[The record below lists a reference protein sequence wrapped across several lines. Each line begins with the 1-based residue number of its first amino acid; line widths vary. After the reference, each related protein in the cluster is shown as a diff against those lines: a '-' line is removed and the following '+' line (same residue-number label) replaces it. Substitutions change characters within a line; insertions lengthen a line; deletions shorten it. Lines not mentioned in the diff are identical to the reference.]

1 MVFIMPARITTTSD
15 VMQWWHFIPDA
26 DWRHPEGPGSS
37 IEGRENHP
45 VVQVSPEDAEAYAK
59 WAGGRLPTEAEWEY
73 AARGGLDGATYTW
86 GATYDPLEGWKAN
99 TWQGTFPTGDR
110 VEDGFHG
117 TAPAASFPPN
127 RPEAPRQ
134 GKGWVRQCKTP

>member
-59 WAGGRLPTEAEWEY
+59 WAVGRLPTEAEWEY
-73 AARGGLDGATYTW
+73 AARGGLDGATYTSCF
-86 GATYDPLEGWKAN
+86 TSDPLEGWTAN
-99 TWQGTFPTGDR
+99 TCQCPFPIAHRRG
-110 VEDGFHG
+110 E
-117 TAPAASFPPN
+117 
-127 RPEAPRQ
+127 
-134 GKGWVRQCKTP
+134 

>member
-1 MVFIMPARITTTSD
+1 MFFFFFSSRRRHTRCALVTGVQTCALPISGSMVFIMPARITTTSD

-73 AARGGLDGATYTW
+73 AARGGLDGAT
-86 GATYDPLEGWKAN
+86 
-99 TWQGTFPTGDR
+99 
-110 VEDGFHG
+110 
-117 TAPAASFPPN
+117 
-127 RPEAPRQ
+127 
-134 GKGWVRQCKTP
+134 

>member
-59 WAGGRLPTEAEWEY
+59 WSGGRLPTEAEWEY
-73 AARGGLDGATYTW
+73 AARGGLDRATYTW
-86 GATYDPLEGWKAN
+86 GSTYDPPEGW
-99 TWQGTFPTGDR
+99 
-110 VEDGFHG
+110 
-117 TAPAASFPPN
+117 TAKIGRAH
-127 RPEAPRQ
+127 
-134 GKGWVRQCKTP
+134 VCTPYHTQHHVCRLLL